1 MTIFNFILWDVSPEW
16 FSIGPLTVRWYGLL
30 FALGF
35 LLGQQILI
43 RIYKGEGKS
52 EKHVE
57 TLTIYMV
64 IATVIGARL
73 GHCLFYQ
80 PDYYLTKEHFIEIF
94 KIWEGGLASHGATI
108 GILIAIYLYSKK
120 ETDQSY
126 FYVLDRLVIT
136 IALAG
141 CLIRLG
147 NLMNSEIVGK
157 PTNFPTAFLFVHDAS
172 EIIESTHRGVVK
184 EVSLKENGEQIEDY
198 QKGVFLSGID
208 IRIEFEKNIMH
219 PDSIGSYVKKNVRD
233 SLSSYRIRDNIV
245 LPVAWNPEI
254 KRTSQGTYMAS
265 VNAFAIPRHPS
276 QLYESISSFLL
287 FLLLLFIYSRKK
299 SKTPEGRIFGLFV
312 VILFTLRF
320 LYEYQKENQVDA
332 ESQIIESIGMNIGQ
346 ILSVPLILAGLFI
359 LMRSFRKKNEII

>member
-1 MTIFNFILWDVSPEW
+1 MIIFNFILWDVSPEW
-16 FSIGPLTVRWYGLL
+16 FSLGPLTVRWYGLL

-35 LLGQQILI
+35 LIGQQILI

-57 TLTIYMV
+57 SLTIYMV
-64 IATVIGARL
+64 IATIIGARL

-80 PDYYLTKEHFIEIF
+80 PDYYLQHPLEIL

-126 FYVLDRLVIT
+126 FYVLDRLVIV
-136 IALAG
+136 IAFAA

-147 NLMNSEIVGK
+147 NLMNSEIIGK
-157 PTNFPTAFLFVHDAS
+157 PTDLPTAFLFVHDAHAA
-172 EIIESTHRGVVK
+172 IEERNSRFVE
-184 EVSLKENGEQIEDY
+184 EVDIKENGQIV
-198 QKGVFLSGID
+198 KGINDAPLVGID
-208 IRIEFEKNIMH
+208 I
-219 PDSIGSYVKKNVRD
+219 SIGFKKNLKSEEQIKSFIQYQLRDTVRR
-233 SLSSYRIRDNIV
+233 YTNEENVII
-245 LPVAWNPEI
+245 PVELNPAI
-254 KRTSQGTYMAS
+254 TQHKDGTHTAVIQAY
-265 VNAFAIPRHPS
+265 AIPRHPS

-299 SKTPEGRIFGLFV
+299 SKTPEGRIFAIFV
-312 VILFTLRF
+312 VVLFTLRF

-332 ESQIIESIGMNIGQ
+332 ESFIIERIGMNIGQ
-346 ILSVPLILAGLFI
+346 LLSIPFILIGLFI
-359 LMRSFRKKNEII
+359 LMRSFKKKNEVI

>member
-1 MTIFNFILWDVSPEW
+1 
-16 FSIGPLTVRWYGLL
+16 
-30 FALGF
+30 
-35 LLGQQILI
+35 
-43 RIYKGEGKS
+43 
-52 EKHVE
+52 
-57 TLTIYMV
+57 
-64 IATVIGARL
+64 
-73 GHCLFYQ
+73 
-80 PDYYLTKEHFIEIF
+80 
-94 KIWEGGLASHGATI
+94 
-108 GILIAIYLYSKK
+108 
-120 ETDQSY
+120 
-126 FYVLDRLVIT
+126 
-136 IALAG
+136 
-141 CLIRLG
+141 
-147 NLMNSEIVGK
+147 
-157 PTNFPTAFLFVHDAS
+157 
-172 EIIESTHRGVVK
+172 
-184 EVSLKENGEQIEDY
+184 
-198 QKGVFLSGID
+198 
-208 IRIEFEKNIMH
+208 MH